1 MTLVRM
7 QESKMQLVRSATR
20 PSGRTREVPLEEAGD
35 LGRVAEMVRQGKA
48 LLKVVEMPWG
58 VEFYLH
64 EDVES

>member
-7 QESKMQLVRSATR
+7 QESKMQLARSATR